1 MSYGYKVK
9 RVKFGTK
16 RNKDV
21 NKDAEKNQANDGDTG
36 NGRECKAGSE
46 DRASSTWSEN
56 KKYLLRKMI
65 KANIRLRY
73 TRVKMTQNSV
83 SINRNK
89 MFCNC
94 HH

>member
-9 RVKFGTK
+9 RVKVGTK

-21 NKDAEKNQANDGDTG
+21 NKDAEKNQANDSDTG

-46 DRASSTWSEN
+46 DRASANWSEN
-56 KKYLLRKMI
+56 KKYLLHKMI

-73 TRVKMTQNSV
+73 TELK
-83 SINRNK
+83 
-89 MFCNC
+89 
-94 HH
+94 